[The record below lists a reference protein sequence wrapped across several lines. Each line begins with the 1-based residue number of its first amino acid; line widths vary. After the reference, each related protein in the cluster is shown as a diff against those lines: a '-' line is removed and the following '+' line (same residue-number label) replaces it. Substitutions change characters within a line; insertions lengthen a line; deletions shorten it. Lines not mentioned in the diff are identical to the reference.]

1 MAIITYYRNNYN
13 MQHIHQTLVEYAL
26 HPKIYN
32 DSHQIIGH
40 STATFYGGHN
50 IYYNDVATG
59 DTSIIDRQMF
69 EAAKFYNKDFGKC
82 LLHFSIDYDTQNS
95 ETHIVAP
102 VAYQHAL
109 FICKKFLHS
118 HQVFFAVHENTDH
131 LHTHFVLNSINLDS
145 GLKIAENNL
154 YKNLTNFINSNKF
167 IDFAITGWYPGA

>member
-1 MAIITYYRNNYN
+1 MAIITYYNNAYN

-40 STATFYGGHN
+40 STASFYGGHN
-50 IYYNDVATG
+50 IYYNDVATD

-69 EAAKFYNKDFGKC
+69 EAARFYNKDFGKC
-82 LLHFSIDYDTQNS
+82 LFHFSIDYDTQNS

-102 VAYQHAL
+102 IAYQHAL

-118 HQVFFAVHENTDH
+118 YQSFFAVHENTDH
-131 LHTHFVLNSINLDS
+131 LHTHFVLNSIDLISGRKISKKYLYTNLID
-145 GLKIAENNL
+145 
-154 YKNLTNFINSNKF
+154 FIITNKF
-167 IDFAITGWYPGA
+167 LDFTITGCYPGT